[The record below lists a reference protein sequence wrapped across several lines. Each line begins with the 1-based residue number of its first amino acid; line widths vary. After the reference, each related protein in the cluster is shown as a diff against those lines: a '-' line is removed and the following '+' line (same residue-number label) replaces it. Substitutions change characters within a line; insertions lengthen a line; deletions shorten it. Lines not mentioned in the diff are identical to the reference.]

1 MKINTLVNEANW
13 ATQAGNKLAS
23 FMPGEMG
30 AKATGRL
37 QAGRLVQH
45 LKHEYLADVSAS
57 GEQPT
62 MDTLLDF
69 LRGKGLDVAGLDAGV
84 TPAQTN
90 PTAPGITSNQSTALS
105 KPNSGVQA
113 DASPSDSR
121 VEPTMGAETPAN
133 GPQVDV
139 QKLAASQG
147 GAANPAVQ
155 NTKPG
160 GVQQQQ
166 NITGYKQQPTTV
178 GKFNPDTMQNVPGK
192 PVPTGIPSTT
202 SPLNKLTSKT
212 TESID
217 QRLARLSQ
225 MYEAEVAGADL
236 KNVAA
241 AIDVDGLITKAIQKN
256 YRKIM
261 GRQTSIAPAAPQGT
275 EPEAPANAPGIG
287 GTQPSRTATP
297 STTMNVQDV
306 IAAISRFGDAE
317 KTELKNYLDQSMTK
331 PAAKPAAPAPEEPAA
346 PSAMGNM
353 ASQLSGTKPVANT
366 MANTPVSKKNFEPNS
381 NIELGS
387 NESKRSTKPAVVEF
401 YSRFLGQKI

>member
-13 ATQAGNKLAS
+13 ATQAGNKLGS

-30 AKATGRL
+30 ARATGRL

-62 MDTLLDF
+62 IDTLLDF
-69 LRGKGLDVAGLDAGV
+69 LRGKGLDVTGLDSGV

-90 PTAPGITSNQSTALS
+90 PTAPGITSNQSTALA
-105 KPNSGVQA
+105 KPTSGAQA
-113 DASPSDSR
+113 DAVPKPGEER
-121 VEPTMGAETPAN
+121 VEPTMDIAPRMSDAPVRVNKDTSSAQAMASDNPPAAA
-133 GPQVDV
+133 QKVDPN
-139 QKLAASQG
+139 QLRANLARNRNATAKSGFNQYVQG
-147 GAANPAVQ
+147 GKGF
-155 NTKPG
+155 T
-160 GVQQQQ
+160 
-166 NITGYKQQPTTV
+166 TGPS
-178 GKFNPDTMQNVPGK
+178 GE
-192 PVPTGIPSTT
+192 PVPRVAR
-202 SPLNKLTSKT
+202 
-212 TESID
+212 ESIE
-217 QRLARLSQ
+217 QQLSRLSQ
-225 MYEAEVAGADL
+225 MYEATVAGTDL

-261 GRQTSIAPAAPQGT
+261 GRQTSIAPSAPAGT
-275 EPEAPANAPGIG
+275 EPAAPASAPGIG
-287 GTQPSRTATP
+287 GTQPSRSTAP

-306 IAAISRFGDAE
+306 IAAVSRFGDAE

-331 PAAKPAAPAPEEPAA
+331 PVVKPEVTAPAPEEPAA